1 MNTLK
6 VRTFHGATVDQAV
19 RRAQVACGTDAIILH
34 QTHHP
39 GWQVWH
45 PRWTVTVALN
55 DTPTAPSKSFQQM
68 VPASLRNTPP
78 PAPPAVAPGSKA
90 VPQPAPKA
98 TPSPTASNLLAAED
112 RELLVSV
119 LQAIRTQKTTDAWT
133 WPVDPWPLHLLPETQ
148 EPQRIACIGPTGAGK
163 TTTIGKLAAWS
174 ALRDHQPT
182 RLITTDT
189 FRAGATAQIEQFARV
204 LRIPC
209 TVVASGQAMPQGLA
223 MESAGRWFLDTPGV
237 TARETY
243 RLAEIQAWLQ
253 AFQPTL
259 TYVVLPASLAV
270 ERFAALATLF
280 QGLTET
286 TPTLLL
292 TKVDEV
298 DHLTEIA
305 QVVTELGWAWS
316 YLGTGQRVPD
326 DLVPATLETVQTW
339 TAPEIAGVMA

>member
-1 MNTLK
+1 VNALK

-19 RRAQVACGTDAIILH
+19 RRAQAACGTDAIILH
-34 QTHHP
+34 QTQHP

-55 DTPTAPSKSFQQM
+55 DAPTPPSKAFQQM
-68 VPASLRNTPP
+68 VPSSLRNPIPSKPAPASNPP
-78 PAPPAVAPGSKA
+78 PA
-90 VPQPAPKA
+90 A
-98 TPSPTASNLLAAED
+98 TPLLNPED
-112 RELLVSV
+112 RDLLVSV
-119 LQAIRTQKTTDAWT
+119 LQAIRAQQPTDPWT
-133 WPVDPWPLHLLPETQ
+133 WPDQWPLHLLPESKA
-148 EPQRIACIGPTGAGK
+148 PQRIACIGPTGAGK

-204 LRIPC
+204 LRVPC
-209 TVVASGQAMPQGLA
+209 TVVASGQAMPSDLVTEQP
-223 MESAGRWFLDTPGV
+223 GRWFLDTPGV

-243 RLAEIQAWLQ
+243 RLAEIQAWLH

-286 TPTLLL
+286 KPTLLL

-298 DHLTEIA
+298 DRLVEIA
-305 QVVTELGWAWS
+305 QVVTQLGWAWS

-326 DLVPATLETVQTW
+326 DLVAATLETVQTW